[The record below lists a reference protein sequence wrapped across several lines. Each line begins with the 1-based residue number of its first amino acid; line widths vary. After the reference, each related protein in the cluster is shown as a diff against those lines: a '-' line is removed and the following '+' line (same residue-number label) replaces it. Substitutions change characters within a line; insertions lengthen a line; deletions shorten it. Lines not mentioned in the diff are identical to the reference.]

1 MANVQ
6 QNISLSINILILEGC
21 TRLTVYTQFCIYT
34 FKHIHFS
41 LSIVSGRLCIHSR
54 SVSHCAKIYWRRFL
68 LRNGKVG
75 SCPYTLCCSSINE
88 DFFTSCYRGLCVCGL
103 DCSLFLPSF
112 TFRDPRS
119 RNVRRFKSHNL
130 VDKCSNQ

>member
-1 MANVQ
+1 MFNRTFHQAKSSNFK
-6 QNISLSINILILEGC
+6 GC
-21 TRLTVYTQFCIYT
+21 TQLTVYTYSFAFILLNI
-34 FKHIHFS
+34 FIS
-41 LSIVSGRLCIHSR
+41 LSIVSGRLCVYSR